1 MRIKDVYISKLYGIY
16 NHRILLKPE
25 GLTIIHGANGVG
37 KTAILKC
44 LKFLFEWDM
53 DSLSKM
59 PFRMCLIE
67 LDNGISISVTRAAK
81 AEKGNESVS
90 LGLTGPFEIVFSKG
104 DKVVEVVSGI
114 DPKLLDFSES
124 IADSQ
129 PWLKKIRQGL
139 WRDERTEKLVD
150 SWELV
155 EEYFPKKHKRKK
167 AHSPFFDKM
176 REQINVKLI
185 DTNRLSALND
195 SSEGSTVLGCA
206 SDMVKQIRMVNA
218 DYARRAQKLDQT
230 FPHRLIGDNNS
241 FYSPYEVK
249 RRLKDFEAQQ
259 AVLSSIG
266 LLAAFEGPIL
276 PTDVDGL
283 SDAKLEAI
291 SLFVQDSEAKL
302 SAFDELSRRCL
313 ALLDLINNKFKN
325 KTLAINKEY
334 GLSIE
339 DVHKNPIPLDA
350 LSSGEQHEIV
360 ITYGLLF
367 KTPAKTLLLIDEP
380 EISLHVAWQKSFIK
394 DLLAVSRIVGF
405 ECLVATHSPFIVGDN
420 YELLQS
426 LDGEV
431 DS

>member
-1 MRIKDVYISKLYGIY
+1 L
-16 NHRILLKPE
+16 
-25 GLTIIHGANGVG
+25 
-37 KTAILKC
+37 
-44 LKFLFEWDM
+44 
-53 DSLSKM
+53 
-59 PFRMCLIE
+59 
-67 LDNGISISVTRAAK
+67 
-81 AEKGNESVS
+81 
-90 LGLTGPFEIVFSKG
+90 
-104 DKVVEVVSGI
+104 
-114 DPKLLDFSES
+114 DPKLLEFSES
-124 IADSQ
+124 LAESQ
-129 PWLKKIRQGL
+129 PWLGKIRQGL
-139 WRDERTEKLVD
+139 WKNNRTGKLVD

-155 EEYFPKKHKRKK
+155 EEYFPKKQKRKK
-167 AHSPFFDKM
+167 AYSPFFDGI

-185 DTNRLSALND
+185 DTNRLSAQHELT
-195 SSEGSTVLGCA
+195 EGSTVLGCA
-206 SDMVKQIRMVNA
+206 ADMLKQIRMVNA

-230 FPHRLIGDNNS
+230 FPHRLIGVNNS
-241 FYSPYEVK
+241 FYSPPEVK
-249 RRLKDFEAQQ
+249 RRLKEFESRQ

-266 LLAAFEGPIL
+266 LLAGFEGPIF

-302 SAFDELSRRCL
+302 SAFDQLSRRCL

-325 KTLAINKEY
+325 KKLTINKEY

-339 DVHKNPIPLDA
+339 DVYGNPIPMDA

-367 KTPAKTLLLIDEP
+367 KTPANTLLLIDEP

-394 DLLAVSRIVGF
+394 DLLSVAKIVGF

-420 YELLQS
+420 YELMQS

-431 DS
+431 DA